1 MFSAILHASDYR
13 NVRFSPAV
21 IISRLIISRH
31 TATLLNYRMTVPV
44 RSDFLV
50 YLNFPEVYHVRGIT
64 TPHFSGGEGTVT
76 GQGIN
81 TTYRRN
87 RRLNSGISCV
97 PVPLRAGGVHGDP
110 ELAFFGSQQ
119 KKRELCIG
127 LTYPYAPHLHSP
139 DIRISSP
146 SAYAA
151 SIHML
156 SICLY

>member
-1 MFSAILHASDYR
+1 MSYD
-13 NVRFSPAV
+13 
-21 IISRLIISRH
+21 
-31 TATLLNYRMTVPV
+31 
-44 RSDFLV
+44 
-50 YLNFPEVYHVRGIT
+50 NFPEVYHAHGIT
-64 TPHFSGGEGTVT
+64 TPPFTGAERPVT
-76 GQGIN
+76 GQGAN
-81 TTYRRN
+81 TIYRRK
-87 RRLNSGISCV
+87 ISLWRSTYCV
-97 PVPLRAGGVHGDP
+97 FRPLRAGAVPEDP

-127 LTYPYAPHLHSP
+127 LTYPYAPHLHRP